1 MNYIGSKHRLS
12 SWLKEQIKRRVD
24 RELSQMIVCDI
35 FAGTGAVSK
44 AFKSDAKSVICNDI
58 EYYSYVLNQ
67 NAINNHV
74 EISDADSFIKKLN
87 ALPLKEDGFIYQ
99 NYCLGSGSKRNYF
112 SDANGQKIDT
122 IRSKIEEW
130 HESKILHDNLYFFL
144 LASLLKS
151 ADKIAN
157 TTSVYCSFLKEL
169 KSVAKEEFILKAD
182 NFVCTKNSHK
192 VYNQDANELIKTLQ
206 GDILYLDP
214 PYNQR
219 QYGANYHI
227 LNTIA
232 HYDSFTP
239 KGKTGLR
246 EYHHSAYSKKTKVD
260 DKLEDLIK
268 NADFRYIFLSYNSEG
283 FLSKKEIKSMMQ
295 KYGKYSYTKKEYK
308 KFHTLETKDNR
319 TEKTY
324 EYLHILEKRK

>member
-12 SWLKEQIKRRVD
+12 AWLKQEIKKKIGKD
-24 RELSQMIVCDI
+24 LSNKIFCDI
-35 FAGTGAVSK
+35 FAGTGAVAK
-44 AFKSDAKSVICNDI
+44 AFKSDVKSIICNDI

-67 NAINNHV
+67 NSINNHV
-74 EISDADSFIKKLN
+74 EIKDANSFIEELN
-87 ALPLKEDGFIYQ
+87 NLTPISDGFIYQ
-99 NYCLGSGSKRNYF
+99 NYCLGSGSGRCYF
-112 SDANGQKIDT
+112 SDENGQKIDT
-122 IRSKIEEW
+122 IRAKIEEW
-130 HESKILHDNLYFFL
+130 HREKIVHDNLYFFL

-169 KSVAKEEFILKAD
+169 KTVAKQKFILKAD
-182 NFVCTKNSHK
+182 KFIYTKNTHR
-192 VYNQDANELIKTLQ
+192 VYNQDANELIKTIQ

-232 HYDSFTP
+232 LHDNFTP

-246 EYHHSAYSKKTKVD
+246 EYHHSLYSKKSKVHD
-260 DKLEDLIK
+260 NLEDLIK
-268 NADFRYIFLSYNSEG
+268 NADFTYIFLSYNSEG
-283 FLSKKEIKSMMQ
+283 FLSKKAIKEMLQ
-295 KYGKYSYTKKEYK
+295 KYGKYSFAKKEYK
-308 KFHTLETKDNR
+308 KFHTLETENNKA
-319 TEKTY
+319 EKTY
-324 EYLHILEKRK
+324 EYLHILEKTR

>member
-12 SWLKEQIKRRVD
+12 SWLKQQIFKKVGKN
-24 RELSQMIVCDI
+24 LSDKIFCDI

-44 AFKSDAKSVICNDI
+44 AFKNEVKNIISNDI

-74 EISDADSFIKKLN
+74 EIKDAHTYIQKLN
-87 ALPLKEDGFIYQ
+87 ALTPKTDGFIYQ
-99 NYCLGSGSKRNYF
+99 NYCLGSGSQRCYF
-112 SDANGQKIDT
+112 SDENGQKIDV
-122 IRSKIEEW
+122 IREKIQEW
-130 HESKILHDNLYFFL
+130 HKQKIIHDNLYFFL
-144 LASLLKS
+144 LASLLIS

-169 KSVAKEEFILKAD
+169 KTVAKQKLILKAD
-182 NFVCTKNSHK
+182 NFDLTKNSHT
-192 VYNQDANELIKTLQ
+192 VYNQDANELIKTIK

-232 HYDSFTP
+232 QHDKFTP

-246 EYHHSAYSKKTKVD
+246 EYHHSAYSKKSKVD
-260 DKLEDLIK
+260 NILEDLIK
-268 NADFRYIFLSYNSEG
+268 NADFTYIFLSYNSEG
-283 FLSKKEIKSMMQ
+283 FLSKKSIKNIMQ
-295 KYGKYSYTKKEYK
+295 KYGKYSFTKKEYK
-308 KFHTLETKDNR
+308 KFHTLETEDNR
-319 TEKTY
+319 AEKTY
-324 EYLHILEKRK
+324 EYLHILEKSR